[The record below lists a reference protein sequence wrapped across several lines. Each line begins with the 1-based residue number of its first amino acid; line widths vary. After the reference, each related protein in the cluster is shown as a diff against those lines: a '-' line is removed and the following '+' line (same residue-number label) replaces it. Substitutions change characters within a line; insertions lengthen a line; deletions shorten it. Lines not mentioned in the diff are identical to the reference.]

1 MNIVLIALYIAC
13 AILNGICAG
22 IKFSMNNN
30 GSGWMYVVIAALWL
44 VCVLLKII
52 SL

>member
-1 MNIVLIALYIAC
+1 MN
-13 AILNGICAG
+13 AG

-30 GSGWMYVVIAALWL
+30 GSGWMYVVIAVLWL